1 MKSEN
6 EPITDDEWLIRRVP
20 ITYWRAES
28 FPFILPAAFRPRDK
42 GDAPD
47 LTGISVH
54 RFSCLKCLEEAL
66 AKVSADKLGAAGLV
80 RFSVAD
86 LKAIGWSVVPEAD
99 NDDPIIPGHCVIP
112 ELSVQSYESNKQLG
126 KLGMATLAEL
136 ASRPN
141 CLVLV
146 PPQLRGVV

>member
-1 MKSEN
+1 MKSES
-6 EPITDDEWLIRRVP
+6 EPITDDDWLIRRVHKM
-20 ITYWRAES
+20 YWLAES
-28 FPFILPAAFRPRDK
+28 FPFIIPEAFRPREK

-54 RFSCLKCLEEAL
+54 RLSCLQCLEESL
-66 AKVSADKLGAAGLV
+66 AKVPADKLGAAGLV
-80 RFSVAD
+80 RFQVSELTA
-86 LKAIGWSVVPEAD
+86 LGWSVVTEAD

-112 ELSVQSYESNKQLG
+112 ELSVQSYEANKQLR

-146 PPQLRGVV
+146 PPQLRVV